1 MRETAHLANRPD
13 KKMQIR
19 RSNSS
24 DTMERRS
31 SSSDG
36 SWSNTSGTRWSDDG
50 RMPWPEQTET
60 EKGVFIVCQQR
71 RKRQTDVLRWRNFLI
86 VAAAVLVV
94 AVPVLDA
101 AAPKLKKEGDSYTIG
116 GVLSGYESEKHFRET
131 IEVNPEEF

>member
-1 MRETAHLANRPD
+1 
-13 KKMQIR
+13 
-19 RSNSS
+19 
-24 DTMERRS
+24 
-31 SSSDG
+31 
-36 SWSNTSGTRWSDDG
+36 
-50 RMPWPEQTET
+50 MPWPEQTET